1 MENNPESIEFIDDVT
16 ETQTKKEKDIHKH
29 NDKIDAS
36 NLQSKSFQAV
46 STFRSKLSS
55 QTFWNNNL
63 KWTETWILWHSSRP
77 GLKSWSFACMLQILT
92 FLHQIILG
100 IETMPYL
107 GPCPAGLRYIPVV
120 WDFSVHDLNCVC
132 KLGTV
137 HAWLDSI
144 NQSAFPYP
152 GQIQS
157 ITK

>member
-1 MENNPESIEFIDDVT
+1 MNRNLNSVT
-16 ETQTKKEKDIHKH
+16 LQQARVEILKFCLH
-29 NDKIDAS
+29 AS
-36 NLQSKSFQAV
+36 NFN
-46 STFRSKLSS
+46 FSS
-55 QTFWNNNL
+55 SNYFGNRN
-63 KWTETWILWHSSRP
+63 
-77 GLKSWSFACMLQILT
+77 
-92 FLHQIILG
+92 
-100 IETMPYL
+100 L

-120 WDFSVHDLNCVC
+120 WDFSVHDLNCAC